1 MGGSNLSLLSPEP
14 CNLSWLPWTCLMGFL
29 EEGAHEPRLWGGGGK
44 KRGGQVPC
52 SFLKPLPCSTP
63 AGCEDASEGSGG
75 GGGQ

>member
-1 MGGSNLSLLSPEP
+1 MSPD
-14 CNLSWLPWTCLMGFL
+14 SG
-29 EEGAHEPRLWGGGGK
+29 GGGGK